1 MLPTEPESTRDFS
14 LLYLLQLASP
24 ALPVGAYS
32 YSEGLETLI
41 DRQTITDGD
50 RLADWIER
58 ELRFG
63 AIRLEA
69 AVMLRGYR
77 AATTSDASGLAYWN
91 QWLSAAKET
100 EELRHQSWQMGS
112 ALRRLAISLHPSLED
127 AMGASGTPC
136 NFAIAFGILA
146 AGWQL
151 DEKAVLQAY
160 LQSWTTNIIGAG
172 IKLIPLGQTLG
183 QQLLVQ
189 LYPEIDTA
197 TTEILT
203 LEDDDL
209 VSCGWGLALA
219 SMAHETLYSR
229 LFRS

>member
-127 AMGASGTPC
+127 TMGASGTPC